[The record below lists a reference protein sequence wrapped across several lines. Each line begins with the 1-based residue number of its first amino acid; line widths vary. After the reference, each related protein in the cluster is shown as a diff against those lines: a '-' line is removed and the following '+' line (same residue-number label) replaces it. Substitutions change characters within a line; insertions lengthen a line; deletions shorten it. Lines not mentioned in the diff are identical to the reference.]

1 MIHIFS
7 EQNYGGTTYFIPE
20 NQRQTHVVYP
30 PYMAYSGMPTD
41 TSVAFMERTMQ
52 MKIHVRQSFFVGEG
66 KWFFRFFCEIKFVAW
81 NLFHSFAA

>member
-1 MIHIFS
+1 MGIISLTLKLFS

-66 KWFFRFFCEIKFVAW
+66 KWFSDFAAIKFVA
-81 NLFHSFAA
+81 HEY

>member
-1 MIHIFS
+1 MTHIFS

-66 KWFFRFFCEIKFVAW
+66 KWFLRFFCEIKFVAW